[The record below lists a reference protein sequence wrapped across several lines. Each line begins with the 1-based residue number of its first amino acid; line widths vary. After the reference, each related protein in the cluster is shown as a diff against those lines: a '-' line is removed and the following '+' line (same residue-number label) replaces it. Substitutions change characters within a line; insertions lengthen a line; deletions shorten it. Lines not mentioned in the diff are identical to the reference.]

1 MQPDVDRTAQSIDLL
16 NDQARTTLTNCKL
29 IITRGIDLLG
39 NDAVDCILDLVMS
52 FDDFS
57 ERNDPFGEHDFGAIV
72 YEGNTVFWKIDYYDL
87 DLHMHSPDP
96 SDETVTARILT
107 IMLAE
112 EY

>member
-1 MQPDVDRTAQSIDLL
+1 MQHNVDKATQSIALL
-16 NDQARTTLTNCKL
+16 NDQARITLTNCKL

-39 NDAVDCILDLVMS
+39 EKAVDSILDLVMR

-57 ERNDPFGEHDFGAIV
+57 NRNDPFGEHDFEAIE

-87 DLHMHSPDP
+87 DLMHHSPDP
-96 SDETVTARILT
+96 SDPHVTRRVLT
-107 IMLAE
+107 IMLGE

>member
-1 MQPDVDRTAQSIDLL
+1 MQTDVDRTTQSIALL

-39 NDAVDCILDLVMS
+39 AEAVDCILHLVMR

-57 ERNDPFGEHDFGAIV
+57 ERNDPFSEHDFGAIE
-72 YEGNTVFWKIDYYDL
+72 YEGNTVFWKIDYFDL
-87 DLHMHSPDP
+87 DLINQSPDP
-96 SDETVTARILT
+96 SDPHVTRRVLT
-107 IMLAE
+107 IMLGE

>member
-1 MQPDVDRTAQSIDLL
+1 MHPHVDKTAQSIALL
-16 NDQARTTLTNCKL
+16 NDQARATLTNCKL

-87 DLHMHSPDP
+87 DLMHHSPDP
-96 SDETVTARILT
+96 SDPHVTRRILT
-107 IMLAE
+107 IMLGE

>member
-1 MQPDVDRTAQSIDLL
+1 MQPDVDKTAQSIALL

-29 IITRGIDLLG
+29 IITKGIDSLG
-39 NDAVDCILDLVMS
+39 VDSVGFILNLVRH

-87 DLHMHSPDP
+87 DLMNHSPDP
-96 SDETVTARILT
+96 SDPHVTRRVLT
-107 IMLAE
+107 IMLGE

>member
-1 MQPDVDRTAQSIDLL
+1 MQTHIDRTTQSIALL

-39 NDAVDCILDLVMS
+39 AEAVDRILDLVVR

-72 YEGNTVFWKIDYYDL
+72 YEGNTVFWKIDYFDL
-87 DLHMHSPDP
+87 DLMNHSPDP
-96 SDETVTARILT
+96 SDPHVTRRILT
-107 IMLAE
+107 IMLGE

>member
-1 MQPDVDRTAQSIDLL
+1 MQHNVETTTQSIALL

-39 NDAVDCILDLVMS
+39 EEAVDRILHLIMR

-57 ERNDPFGEHDFGAIV
+57 ERNDPFGEHDFGAIE

-87 DLHMHSPDP
+87 DLMNHSPDP
-96 SDETVTARILT
+96 SDTHVTRRVLT
-107 IMLAE
+107 IMLGE